1 MKEKIREI
9 RSIWNTMNVDIVQL
23 RWSEITRL
31 QKLSEKWTIKI
42 RPIFSFFISFR
53 RNRWWFAWR
62 SSRYAIYYQGS
73 R

>member
-9 RSIWNTMNVDIVQL
+9 RSIWNTMNVDIVYVEVK
-23 RWSEITRL
+23 EITRL
-31 QKLSEKWTIKI
+31 QKLSEKWAIKI

-53 RNRWWFAWR
+53 RNRWWLAWL
-62 SSRYAIYYQGS
+62 SSRYAIFYQGS